1 MNEDNSILNKSNSKS
16 KTNEN
21 PNELTDQEKK
31 QVEELKRIDREVRNH
46 EQAHLSAGGG
56 IVVSGPTYQYQRGP
70 DGKQYAVGGEVQI
83 DAAPIPDDPEKTI
96 IKMQQVRAA
105 ALAPAEPSAQDRK
118 VANEASR
125 NQANARM
132 QIMKE
137 NISSPDYNQN
147 PLEIYSKNQFENI
160 IDYSI

>member
-1 MNEDNSILNKSNSKS
+1 MNEGNSILNKSNSKS
-16 KTNEN
+16 KSNEN
-21 PNELTDQEKK
+21 PNNLSEEEIK
-31 QVEELKRIDREVRNH
+31 QVDELKRIDREVRNH